1 MKQLFRNFYFFF
13 LLTIA
18 LFLGCAQRDNQFDPL
33 SQLYLGSPPKLVTT
47 CDLEPSMVL
56 KSDSKYDYVVRPGA
70 VVSFKVD
77 CYDIETKEPLP
88 ISLKVIHSSI
98 VTSTSDDISNMDSL
112 KIPLGDSGKVEVV
125 FTSID
130 NNHSKSELTYNF
142 IIKLNRKPTIQ
153 EFKPLV
159 ITDNIVW
166 VGKKSYVN
174 FRTEILDPDSLL
186 DSIVYILAPDAI
198 PDSILYI
205 RDSSKSDEKIK
216 TSASMYV
223 DTVSLECYSDSAVD
237 GYVIAIITDKLG
249 RTDSTKSVIL
259 FSKVDLS
266 KRPEIEKISYEKFG
280 KDSNVVCFSPDVS
293 VFNGDLD
300 NALYSYDLG
309 NGVTLS
315 SNDRFQSYKYTKP
328 GTYIVK
334 LTVRD
339 DGGASDTSSIKV
351 EIQPPQTTK
360 PIKISKLIS
369 TPDSGNMPLKV
380 YFQIDLP
387 QDVDPKDVSI
397 SWKFGDGRSSS
408 GKLKEENTYYIQGKY
423 IVRAVLSSIGGND
436 TAYDTIN
443 VYPKY
448 IRYTPF
454 GGSVK
459 VGWIVR
465 FWLENYNQPQTK
477 QLRWTISDS
486 AAVTNFQDTLEIPIK
501 RKGVFD
507 VKVEML
513 PDSSDIPFFPTL
525 IELIRINATT
535 IQPN

>member
-1 MKQLFRNFYFFF
+1 
-13 LLTIA
+13 
-18 LFLGCAQRDNQFDPL
+18 
-33 SQLYLGSPPKLVTT
+33 
-47 CDLEPSMVL
+47 
-56 KSDSKYDYVVRPGA
+56 
-70 VVSFKVD
+70 
-77 CYDIETKEPLP
+77 
-88 ISLKVIHSSI
+88 
-98 VTSTSDDISNMDSL
+98 
-112 KIPLGDSGKVEVV
+112 
-125 FTSID
+125 
-130 NNHSKSELTYNF
+130 
-142 IIKLNRKPTIQ
+142 
-153 EFKPLV
+153 
-159 ITDNIVW
+159 
-166 VGKKSYVN
+166 
-174 FRTEILDPDSLL
+174 
-186 DSIVYILAPDAI
+186 
-198 PDSILYI
+198 
-205 RDSSKSDEKIK
+205 
-216 TSASMYV
+216 
-223 DTVSLECYSDSAVD
+223 
-237 GYVIAIITDKLG
+237 
-249 RTDSTKSVIL
+249 
-259 FSKVDLS
+259 
-266 KRPEIEKISYEKFG
+266 
-280 KDSNVVCFSPDVS
+280 
-293 VFNGDLD
+293 
-300 NALYSYDLG
+300 LG